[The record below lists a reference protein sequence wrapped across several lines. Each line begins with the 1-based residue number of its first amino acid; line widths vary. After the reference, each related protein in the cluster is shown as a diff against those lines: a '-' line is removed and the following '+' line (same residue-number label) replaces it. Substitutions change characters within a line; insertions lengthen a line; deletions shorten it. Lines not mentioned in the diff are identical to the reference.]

1 MPFRFG
7 LQRLLDRAVAREA
20 AARAALIRA
29 QRTHAAHNQRVDQLR
44 AAPPIVLRVIDAD
57 AVECGRRLQLAA
69 AQLLRSRADH
79 AAATRERDA
88 LERLRARRRDE
99 YDAALERAEQAE
111 LDDLNRPVARRR
123 QGSP

>member
-1 MPFRFG
+1 
-7 LQRLLDRAVAREA
+7 LLDRAVAREA

-29 QRTHAAHNQRVDQLR
+29 QRTHAAHAQRVGLLR
-44 AAPPIVLRVIDAD
+44 AAPPIVLRAIDAD
-57 AVECGRRLQLAA
+57 AVECRRRLQLSA
-69 AQLLRSRADH
+69 AQLSRTRAEH
-79 AAATRERDA
+79 AAASRERDA
-88 LERLRARRRDE
+88 LDRLRARRREE